1 VSKLQRQTTNLPG
14 QHLGGGAGLESWEP
28 EAPGTGRPEVYPT
41 EESPHSEMGL
51 LNPPEIRL
59 ASSVEKRILLFVA
72 TKGTMGSSDA
82 KGSSPAAAGACFKS
96 THWSV
101 VRKACNLDSPSAM
114 EALSQLCRD
123 YWYPL
128 YAFVR
133 RRGYSPEDAQDLTQD
148 FFARLVEKHF
158 VQYADQARGRFRA
171 FLLSSLE
178 HFLNNEW
185 DKRKTIKRGGRCFF
199 VSWEKLGAEDRYGQ
213 EPFSDLS
220 AEKLYERRWAMT
232 LLEKATDALRREHK
246 AAGEQAV
253 FEGLLGF
260 LSGTQN
266 SEPYKDVAARLNL
279 TEDAVRMR
287 VHRLKRRFGKLL
299 REEVAATVEPG
310 EIEDEM
316 RHLFAVWD

>member
-1 VSKLQRQTTNLPG
+1 
-14 QHLGGGAGLESWEP
+14 
-28 EAPGTGRPEVYPT
+28 
-41 EESPHSEMGL
+41 MG
-51 LNPPEIRL
+51 N
-59 ASSVEKRILLFVA
+59 
-72 TKGTMGSSDA
+72 SDT
-82 KGSSPAAAGACFKS
+82 KGSSPAAAGAHFKS

-101 VRKACNLDSPSAM
+101 VRKACNLDSPSAV

-133 RRGYSPEDAQDLTQD
+133 RRGYSPEDAQDLTQA
-148 FFARLVEKHF
+148 FFTRLLEKRFIQH
-158 VQYADQARGRFRA
+158 ADQARGRFRA
-171 FLLSSLE
+171 FLLSSLD
-178 HFLNNEW
+178 HFLSNEW
-185 DKRKTIKRGGRCFF
+185 DKRKTIKRGDQCFF

-232 LLEKATDALRREHK
+232 VLEKATEALRREHK
-246 AAGEQAV
+246 AVGEQAM
-253 FEGLLGF
+253 FEALLGF
-260 LSGTQN
+260 LSGTENQE
-266 SEPYKDVAARLNL
+266 SYKDVAARLNL

-299 REEVAATVEPG
+299 LEEVADTVEAG
-310 EIEDEM
+310 EIDDEM